1 MTQNDSFAN
10 LSNINMTDAIKKKEG
25 ARDKKTGEV
34 KILDY
39 IPWAQ
44 AWRELKSK
52 YPDATF
58 KLWRDEDGIP
68 FIETSG
74 GLMVFTEVTV
84 QGLTLGM
91 HLPVLDYRNNSVK
104 PDDYTMNDVNKAI
117 MRCLV
122 KNIALHGLGINIY
135 IGEEFSEDGT
145 AEQSEAT
152 KKKIAAEG
160 RKADLEAEL
169 DQIIAEQNLNTN
181 KTKAGLGLINSPTLE
196 NYQKGIEMLKNYIAN
211 NYDLSCWR

>member
-25 ARDKKTGEV
+25 ARDKKTGEI

-58 KLWRDEDGIP
+58 KLWRDEKGIP

-122 KNIALHGLGINIY
+122 KNMALHGLGINIY

-152 KKKIAAEG
+152 KKKLAVESK
-160 RKADLEAEL
+160 KADLEAEL
-169 DQIIAEQNLNTN
+169 DQIIAEQNLNIN

-211 NYDLSCWR
+211 NYDLNCWR

>member
-25 ARDKKTGEV
+25 ARDKKTGEI

-58 KLWRDEDGIP
+58 KLWRDEKGIP

-122 KNIALHGLGINIY
+122 KNMALHGLGINIY

-152 KKKIAAEG
+152 KKKLAAENK
-160 RKADLEAEL
+160 KADLEAEL
-169 DQIIAEQNLNTN
+169 DQIIAEQNLNIN

-211 NYDLSCWR
+211 NYDLNCWR

>member
-25 ARDKKTGEV
+25 ARDKKTGEI

-58 KLWRDEDGIP
+58 KLWRDEKGIP

-122 KNIALHGLGINIY
+122 KNMALHGLGINIY

-152 KKKIAAEG
+152 KKKLAAESK
-160 RKADLEAEL
+160 KADLEAEL
-169 DQIIAEQNLNTN
+169 DQIIAEQNLNIN

-211 NYDLSCWR
+211 NYDLNCWR